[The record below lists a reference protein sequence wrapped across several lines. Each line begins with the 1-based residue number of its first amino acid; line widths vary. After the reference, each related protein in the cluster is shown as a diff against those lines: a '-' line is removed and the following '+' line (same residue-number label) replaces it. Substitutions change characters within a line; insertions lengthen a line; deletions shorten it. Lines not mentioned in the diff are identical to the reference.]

1 MVFHKMVAI
10 CPGFKCLGFLI
21 SDPIPNSD
29 HLQPNLFLTI
39 QNPDYSRFQ
48 IPTVVKV
55 SKMIFLQ
62 LPEPSKWE
70 KSSGTEEDTIEE
82 DLRQIL
88 KAKSS
93 LMVSKPTKSAPKP
106 ESRKPEPEPKPESRQ
121 PEPKIESRKLESRP
135 ESQKLDSNP
144 ESRKPETK
152 SEPRKPEHRHQ
163 DSHREKDVEEPEL
176 EEGEDD
182 EEEEF
187 LATIDV
193 DKVNKL
199 I

>member
-1 MVFHKMVAI
+1 MVWFSTQ
-10 CPGFKCLGFLI
+10 PL
-21 SDPIPNSD
+21 SD
-29 HLQPNLFLTI
+29 HLKSRPFSFS
-39 QNPDYSRFQ
+39 NPHCR
-48 IPTVVKV
+48 KV
-55 SKMIFLQ
+55 SKNYILQ

-106 ESRKPEPEPKPESRQ
+106 ESRKTEPEPKPESRQ

-135 ESQKLDSNP
+135 ESQKLESNP

-152 SEPRKPEHRHQ
+152 SEPRKPEHRHH
-163 DSHREKDVEEPEL
+163 DSHREKEVEEPEPEL